1 MFDCTE
7 TLILH
12 QLVAR
17 RVEELNSV
25 DHQPLPIPISD
36 AVSCNIAALINIGE
50 VLSNHIETDDVQT

>member
-12 QLVAR
+12 QLVMR
-17 RVEELNSV
+17 RVEELNAT
-25 DHQPLPIPISD
+25 DLQPLPVPVSD
-36 AVSCNIAALINIGE
+36 AVSCNMAALINIGE